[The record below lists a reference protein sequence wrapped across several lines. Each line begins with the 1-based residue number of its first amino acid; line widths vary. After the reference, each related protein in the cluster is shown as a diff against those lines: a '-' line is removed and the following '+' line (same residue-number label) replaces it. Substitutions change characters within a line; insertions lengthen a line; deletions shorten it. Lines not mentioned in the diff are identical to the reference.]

1 MAMASKWAAMS
12 PDPITPSPPLP
23 HAGRLAAERL
33 RAAGVEAVFTLPG
46 GHIVELLDGCAGAG
60 LRVIDVRHEGS
71 ATLAALGWALATG
84 APGVAAVTAGP
95 GFTNALTGLADAALG
110 NAPLLLLGGRTV
122 LKRRGRGAV
131 QDLEQL
137 SMVAGIVKWAAA
149 AHSPDSIERL
159 TDEALHR
166 ARSGRPGAVYLEV
179 PHDLFMARL
188 PSSAPGWGFPDP
200 PPHPAG
206 AGGDLERAL
215 RALRSAERPIA
226 VAGSGSFWS
235 GATDAL
241 LRLAENLQIPL
252 ITTSAARGLVPDSRE
267 WCLGSLVHG
276 GVALAQADCVLVLG
290 SAFNAN
296 LVYGGPP
303 LFSEDQVVIQVDIAP
318 EGLGG
323 NRKPEVAVLGD
334 VAEVATSL
342 ADAGRPDRDRRDW
355 LRQAEELT
363 AFSPPMWDE
372 QVDAYRGRLVHP
384 GALAREVFAWA
395 RSAWGGA
402 ATLVIDGGDSLTWGL
417 AYATAERPG
426 HLLSTTTALG
436 TLGVGLP
443 FALAAKA
450 ARPRE
455 PVLLLTGDGAF
466 GLSAMEMDSAAR
478 HGLPII
484 VVVANNGGWG
494 DVRHH
499 QRSAVGRETASRLA
513 VTRYDKLAE
522 ALGCRGERVET
533 LADLRP
539 ALERAAAAGEPSL
552 IDVPTDPDVLSALL
566 RAMMSI
572 GIM

>member
-1 MAMASKWAAMS
+1 MS
-12 PDPITPSPPLP
+12 SDPATSPP
-23 HAGRLAAERL
+23 HAGWLTANRL
-33 RAAGVEAVFTLPG
+33 RAAGVETVFTLPG
-46 GHIVELLDGCAGAG
+46 GHIVELLDGCAEAG
-60 LRVIDVRHEGS
+60 MRVIDVRHEGS

-84 APGVAAVTAGP
+84 DAGVAAVTAGP

-131 QDLEQL
+131 QDLDQL
-137 SMVAGIVKWAAA
+137 AMAAPVVKWAVA
-149 AHSPDSIERL
+149 AHGPDTIERL

-188 PSSAPGWGFPDP
+188 PSNASGWGFPTP
-200 PPHPAG
+200 SPRPA
-206 AGGDLERAL
+206 AAAATLERAAE
-215 RALRSAERPIA
+215 ALRRAERPIA

-235 GATDAL
+235 GAGDAL
-241 LRLAENLQIPL
+241 IELAERLQIPL
-252 ITTSAARGLVPDSRE
+252 VTTSAARGLVPDSHD
-267 WCLGSLVHG
+267 WCLGSLVHAG
-276 GVALAQADCVLVLG
+276 IALAQADCVLVLG

-303 LFSEDQVVIQVDIAP
+303 LFSDDQIVIQVDIAA
-318 EGLGG
+318 EALGG
-323 NRKPEVAVLGD
+323 NRRPDVAVLGD
-334 VAEVATSL
+334 VAEVASAL
-342 ADAGRPDRDRRDW
+342 ADTAPPGRDRRTW
-355 LRQAEELT
+355 LAQAEELT
-363 AFSPPMWDE
+363 ALSLPMWNE
-372 QVDAYRGRLVHP
+372 QVDDHRGPLIHP
-384 GALAREVFAWA
+384 GALAREVFTWA
-395 RSAWGGA
+395 RSTWGGA
-402 ATLVIDGGDSLTWGL
+402 ATLVVDGGDSLTWGL
-417 AYATAERPG
+417 AYAPAERPG

-436 TLGVGLP
+436 TLGVGMP

-450 ARPRE
+450 ARPHE

-466 GLSAMEMDSAAR
+466 GLSAMELDSAAR

-484 VVVANNGGWG
+484 VVVANNAGWG

-499 QRSAVGRETASRLA
+499 QRSVTGRETASRLA

-522 ALGCRGERVET
+522 ALGCRGERVKRLE
-533 LADLRP
+533 DLRP
-539 ALERAAAAGEPSL
+539 ALERASAAGQPAL

>member
-1 MAMASKWAAMS
+1 MS
-12 PDPITPSPPLP
+12 LDPATPAPPPP
-23 HAGRLAAERL
+23 HAGRLTADRL
-33 RAAGVEAVFTLPG
+33 RAAGVQAVFTLPG
-46 GHIVELLDGCAGAG
+46 GHIVELLDGCAEAG
-60 LRVIDVRHEGS
+60 LRLIDLRHEGS

-110 NAPLLLLGGRTV
+110 NAPLVLIGGRTV

-137 SMVAGIVKWAAA
+137 AMVAPIVKWAAA
-149 AHSPDSIERL
+149 AHSPDVVERL
-159 TDEALHR
+159 TDEALQR
-166 ARSGRPGAVYLEV
+166 ARNGRPGAVYLEV

-188 PSSAPGWGFPDP
+188 PSVATGWGFPTTSP
-200 PPHPAG
+200 RPA
-206 AGGDLERAL
+206 ASAVDLERAL
-215 RALRSAERPIA
+215 QALRRAERPVA
-226 VAGSGSFWS
+226 LAGSGSFWS
-235 GATDAL
+235 GAGDAL
-241 LRLAENLQIPL
+241 VRLAESLQIPL
-252 ITTSAARGLVPDSRE
+252 ITTSAARGLVADSHE
-267 WCLGSLVHG
+267 WCLGSLVHA
-276 GVALAQADCVLVLG
+276 GVALAQADCVLILG

-303 LFSEDQVVIQVDIAP
+303 LFGDDQVVIQVDIAP

-323 NRKPEVAVLGD
+323 NRKPDVAVLGD
-334 VAEVATSL
+334 IAEVASGL
-342 ADAGRPDRDRRDW
+342 ADAGGADRDRRSW
-355 LRQAEELT
+355 LREAKELT
-363 AFSPPMWDE
+363 ALSPPMWDE
-372 QVDAYRGRLVHP
+372 QVDGYRGALVHP

-395 RSAWGGA
+395 RDAWGGA

-450 ARPRE
+450 ARPAE
-455 PVLLLTGDGAF
+455 PVLLLVGDGAF

-478 HGLPII
+478 HGLPLI

-499 QRSAVGRETASRLA
+499 QRSVLGRETASRLA
-513 VTRYDKLAE
+513 VNRYDKLAE
-522 ALGCRGERVET
+522 ALGCRGERVEA
-533 LADLRP
+533 LGDLRP
-539 ALERAAAAGEPSL
+539 ALERAALAGEPSL
-552 IDVPTDPDVLSALL
+552 IDVTTDPDVLSALL

>member
-1 MAMASKWAAMS
+1 MASECGAMS
-12 PDPITPSPPLP
+12 PDPATSAPPP
-23 HAGRLAAERL
+23 PQAGRLTADRL
-33 RAAGVEAVFTLPG
+33 RGAGVEVIFTLPG

-60 LRVIDVRHEGS
+60 LRIIDVRHEGS

-84 APGVAAVTAGP
+84 TPGVAAVTAGP

-137 SMVAGIVKWAAA
+137 AMVAPIVKWAAA
-149 AHSPDSIERL
+149 AHTPESIERL

-179 PHDLFMARL
+179 PHDVFMARL
-188 PSSAPGWGFPDP
+188 ASTSARSGYPAP
-200 PPHPAG
+200 PLRPA
-206 AGGDLERAL
+206 ASTADLERAD
-215 RALRSAERPIA
+215 RALRGSQRPIA

-235 GATDAL
+235 GAGAAL
-241 LRLAENLQIPL
+241 MSLSESRQIPL
-252 ITTSAARGLVPDSRE
+252 ITTSAARGLVPDSHP
-267 WCLGSLVHG
+267 WCLGSLVHA
-276 GVALAQADCVLVLG
+276 GVALAQADCVLILG

-303 LFSEDQVVIQVDIAP
+303 LFDDDQLVIQVDVTA

-323 NRKPEVAVLGD
+323 NRRPDVAVVGD
-334 VAEVATSL
+334 VAEVAL
-342 ADAGRPDRDRRDW
+342 ALAGAREPEHDRRAW
-355 LRQAEELT
+355 LDRARELT
-363 AFSPPMWDE
+363 ALSLPMWDE
-372 QVDAYRGRLVHP
+372 QVDGHRGPLVHP
-384 GALAREVFAWA
+384 GALAREVLAWA
-395 RSAWGGA
+395 GSAWGGA
-402 ATLVIDGGDSLTWGL
+402 ATLVVDGGDSLTWGL

-450 ARPRE
+450 ARPAE

-499 QRSAVGRETASRLA
+499 QRSVVGRETASRLA
-513 VTRYDKLAE
+513 VTRYDRLAE
-522 ALGCRGERVET
+522 ALGGRGERVET
-533 LADLRP
+533 LGALRP
-539 ALERAAAAGEPSL
+539 ALERAAAATEPSL

-566 RAMMSI
+566 RAMMAI